1 MDESCIKI
9 STCDLFSAR
18 VRALKQKLAL
28 FKGACLPDPAGRRQV
43 KRSVLPM
50 VMSAVALPSVTSV
63 KVSGDTSLHF
73 VKAMPMAFL
82 VSSTFR
88 VLGNLMILRWKRQT
102 DNWTLIGPQRMM
114 LRLL

>member
-1 MDESCIKI
+1 
-9 STCDLFSAR
+9 
-18 VRALKQKLAL
+18 
-28 FKGACLPDPAGRRQV
+28 
-43 KRSVLPM
+43 
-50 VMSAVALPSVTSV
+50 MSAVALPSVTSV

-114 LRLL
+114 LRPFSDFSCVIGIEIQWEGNQ

>member
-1 MDESCIKI
+1 
-9 STCDLFSAR
+9 
-18 VRALKQKLAL
+18 
-28 FKGACLPDPAGRRQV
+28 
-43 KRSVLPM
+43 M

-88 VLGNLMILRWKRQT
+88 VLGNLRILRWKRQT
-102 DNWTLIGPQRMM
+102 DNWTLDWSSENDAPPPLISVV
-114 LRLL
+114 